1 MALSTDIRQLR
12 GNTVNTLRQPATARR
27 VLCGALLALAIVL
40 LCAVPAAAQ
49 PRHMRILAPNG
60 GEELAGSSL
69 VTVRWS
75 GTFAPTDTVAVEY
88 SLDDGASWRLIRKV
102 RGDTQVPWNV
112 PFVNSTRCRVRA
124 TQVSGTWGTGD
135 STLVY
140 RAPGQA
146 GNAVTFSDD
155 GKILVQAD
163 FKALRIFDAV
173 TGALLRTVQLELG
186 TDGGVVISPNNKLIA
201 VRLRDW
207 SAPDPFDRLK
217 ASVDVWSVETGERI
231 LHFVA
236 PRPSDT
242 NAKYYKDF
250 INGLSFNTAGTRIV
264 ALANLS
270 TTIWDLAERRQ
281 IDSIYPIG
289 PAGLGLIKAR
299 YAPGDSLIYI
309 VHVDVGVHIW
319 DVRRRAFIDTIST
332 STTSGELTPDCRRFE
347 ASVLKDGKQ
356 IFTVFD
362 LANNGKPY
370 LSYTLP
376 FAFNGKFMNGY
387 AFLFGTR
394 PGDTAYYI
402 YDVTRQRL
410 VHSITSFPARVSA
423 WAVPPTGERFATVM
437 SDDKRIILWRW
448 DNTDSS
454 DAAFTISS
462 SGTQL
467 PRLVI
472 APTPV
477 GRLRD
482 TTITAYITNSGSGPM
497 NVDSLRISAG
507 DTADFALTSGGG
519 AFSLAPGASR
529 ALGIR
534 FTPSRAGER
543 TAWIELRAGGQTSV
557 GELAGIG
564 TRGRLVPLFDT
575 MLIGTTKPDVPLER
589 TVKLLWNGGD
599 GPLRLDSV
607 QLYGSSAY
615 LFSVLDSGGVP
626 KDLPPG
632 DTFSIRVGFKWRNPS
647 LHWCSVI
654 TYGDSGTTGF
664 SLSRIFVRVEDAADA
679 PRVDEG
685 ASGAIAGLSW
695 RIRGLSP
702 VPADEHLRAELR
714 VLRPSRIGLRIV
726 DAVGHVVLER
736 EPEERAEGLWAVD
749 LRVAALPPGAYLLQA
764 VGDGGSETVRFV
776 VVR

>member
-1 MALSTDIRQLR
+1 MS
-12 GNTVNTLRQPATARR
+12 V
-27 VLCGALLALAIVL
+27 
-40 LCAVPAAAQ
+40 
-49 PRHMRILAPNG
+49 LAPRRRDLINRDLIKG
-60 GEELAGSSL
+60 VCFSSDGSKVL
-69 VTVRWS
+69 INAT
-75 GTFAPTDTVAVEY
+75 Y
-88 SLDDGASWRLIRKV
+88 S
-102 RGDTQVPWNV
+102 
-112 PFVNSTRCRVRA
+112 
-124 TQVSGTWGTGD
+124 
-135 STLVY
+135 STLWDV
-140 RAPGQA
+140 ATSTVLDTLSPK
-146 GNAVTFSDD
+146 S
-155 GKILVQAD
+155 GKLCVGR
-163 FKALRIFDAV
+163 F
-173 TGALLRTVQLELG
+173 
-186 TDGGVVISPNNKLIA
+186 
-201 VRLRDW
+201 
-207 SAPDPFDRLK
+207 
-217 ASVDVWSVETGERI
+217 
-231 LHFVA
+231 
-236 PRPSDT
+236 
-242 NAKYYKDF
+242 
-250 INGLSFNTAGTRIV
+250 
-264 ALANLS
+264 
-270 TTIWDLAERRQ
+270 
-281 IDSIYPIG
+281 
-289 PAGLGLIKAR
+289 
-299 YAPGDSLIYI
+299 APGDSLIYLTNENGSLM
-309 VHVDVGVHIW
+309 VWSVPQH
-319 DVRRRAFIDTIST
+319 AFVQTMKMDAIDAPRGWFSA
-332 STTSGELTPDCRRFE
+332 DCSKFV
-347 ASVLKDGKQ
+347 ATNSIGDKQ
-356 IFTVFD
+356 RFTVYDTRDSSRTVLFQYPTIFYGTACSNLQYLIGRGNKDTVISVYD
-362 LANNGKPY
+362 LMHPSKIYPIRN
-370 LSYTLP
+370 LP
-376 FAFNGKFMNGY
+376 G
-387 AFLFGTR
+387 
-394 PGDTAYYI
+394 P
-402 YDVTRQRL
+402 
-410 VHSITSFPARVSA
+410 ITSFTVLPV
-423 WAVPPTGERFATVM
+423 GERFATVM
-437 SDDKRIILWRW
+437 NSDYRIIEWRF

-482 TTITAYITNSGSGPM
+482 TTITAYITNSGGTAM

-679 PRVDEG
+679 PNVEAG
-685 ASGAIAGLSW
+685 SSGAIAGLSW

-726 DAVGHVVLER
+726 DAAGHVVLER
-736 EPEERAEGLWAVD
+736 EPEERAEGPWEID

>member
-1 MALSTDIRQLR
+1 MKMNNEDIRSPRLR
-12 GNTVNTLRQPATARR
+12 PAL
-27 VLCGALLALAIVL
+27 VGALLALAIVIL
-40 LCAVPAAAQ
+40 GAVAATAQ

-60 GEELAGSSL
+60 GEDLAGSSL

-124 TQVSGTWGTGD
+124 TQVSGTWETGD
-135 STLVY
+135 SVRTY
-140 RAPGQA
+140 RITGQQGPA
-146 GNAVTFSDD
+146 MLYSDD
-155 GKILVQAD
+155 GSVVAQCDDLHYSFFNAHSGDLIRRFEIEQGREQGVTISPDNRLM
-163 FKALRIFDAV
+163 AV
-173 TGALLRTVQLELG
+173 RVRNWSSPNQNEKRKVYIEVWNIETGTRVFRSVMPRPAGAEWESYQDIVFGLAFNHTGTQLIAVGKFSSPIWDLNTG
-186 TDGGVVISPNNKLIA
+186 QQVDSLFPIGGDNYLIGFVRFAPGDTLIYMTHADGGVRVWNVEKKQFTRMMKFDQSSGDFSPNCKEFLA
-201 VRLRDW
+201 SRLVNNQQVFTVYNLD
-207 SAPDPFDRLK
+207 SNGK
-217 ASVDVWSVETGERI
+217 SVWSYTVPYPFVGQFGE
-231 LHFVA
+231 
-236 PRPSDT
+236 
-242 NAKYYKDF
+242 
-250 INGLSFNTAGTRIV
+250 G
-264 ALANLS
+264 
-270 TTIWDLAERRQ
+270 
-281 IDSIYPIG
+281 
-289 PAGLGLIKAR
+289 
-299 YAPGDSLIYI
+299 
-309 VHVDVGVHIW
+309 
-319 DVRRRAFIDTIST
+319 
-332 STTSGELTPDCRRFE
+332 RRF
-347 ASVLKDGKQ
+347 L
-356 IFTVFD
+356 I
-362 LANNGKPY
+362 
-370 LSYTLP
+370 
-376 FAFNGKFMNGY
+376 
-387 AFLFGTR
+387 GTR
-394 PGDTAYYI
+394 PGDSIHYI
-402 YDVTRQRL
+402 FNTVERRL
-410 VHSITSFPARVSA
+410 ASTIRVYPARRDG
-423 WAVPPTGERFATVM
+423 WAVPPAGERFATVM
-437 SDDKRIILWRW
+437 SDDKRIILWRF

-482 TTITAYITNSGSGPM
+482 TTITAYITNSGGTAM

-679 PRVDEG
+679 PNVEAG
-685 ASGAIAGLSW
+685 SSGAIAGLSW

-726 DAVGHVVLER
+726 DAAGHVVLER
-736 EPEERAEGLWAVD
+736 EPEERAEGPWEID